1 MGSSIDERDP
11 DVRAAAHLLSLYYGS
26 IGRRLLASSKGRM
39 ASGRPLTPRQRE
51 CLLWVR
57 MGKSSADIGDLL
69 GLSAETVN
77 DHIAAACQRLGVRT
91 RVQAVAEAAVHGFIE
106 L

>member
-1 MGSSIDERDP
+1 MGTVYEKSHIP
-11 DVRAAAHLLSLYYGS
+11 MHKW
-26 IGRRLLASSKGRM
+26 LLATHLMAASKNRRIK
-39 ASGRPLTPRQRE
+39 AHPLTPRQRE

-57 MGKSSADIGDLL
+57 MGKSSSDIGDLL

-91 RVQAVAEAAVHGFIE
+91 RVQAVAEAAVHGFID